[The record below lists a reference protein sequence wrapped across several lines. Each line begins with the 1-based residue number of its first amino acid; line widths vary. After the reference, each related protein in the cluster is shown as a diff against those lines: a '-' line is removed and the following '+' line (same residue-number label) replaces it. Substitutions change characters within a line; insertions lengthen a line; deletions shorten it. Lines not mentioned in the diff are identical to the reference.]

1 MASNLFKDQKP
12 ADDSLMSSVDVSNSQ
27 TVTKSSGFSL
37 LLLMMNKKKIHAGV
51 ILHIYEKMTQMSLG
65 KDCDG
70 D

>member
-1 MASNLFKDQKP
+1 
-12 ADDSLMSSVDVSNSQ
+12 MSSVDVSNSQ

>member
-51 ILHIYEKMTQMSLG
+51 ILHIYVKMTQMSLG